1 MCGMN
6 AEWAGEGPAATAWE
20 GPPPPRSSSP
30 EPSENTG
37 PVVPNSPTVAQAC
50 TPTPKTGGEEVA
62 PRKKT

>member
-20 GPPPPRSSSP
+20 GPPPPWSSSP

-37 PVVPNSPTVAQAC
+37 PVVPKSPTVARTGVCAYAQNGKRGGGC
-50 TPTPKTGGEEVA
+50 T
-62 PRKKT
+62 